1 MDASEPVPRV
11 RDLEEGKDELLGDIE
26 SRNICRT
33 KNVYERERRG
43 FPLISQRTR
52 SQPWPVDPVLELV
65 GCV

>member
-11 RDLEEGKDELLGDIE
+11 KDLGEGKDELLGDIE
-26 SRNICRT
+26 SRNISRT
-33 KNVYERERRG
+33 KNVYERERA